1 MESERQTYQL
11 HNILTWGPDAAL
23 IGEIHRCGLKFTTP
37 QIESIPRTFGYA
49 SLCGDER

>member
-1 MESERQTYQL
+1 MMSIYQIRIVCAREDE
-11 HNILTWGPDAAL
+11 IL
-23 IGEIHRCGLKFTTP
+23 RCGLKFTTP

>member
-1 MESERQTYQL
+1 MMSIYQIRIVCAREDV
-11 HNILTWGPDAAL
+11 ILC
-23 IGEIHRCGLKFTTP
+23 CGLKFTTP